1 MRHVGTS
8 MSADDIFLS
17 LLKDQIIS
25 IDTSAGRFKCQY
37 PKQSGSDSRRRLM
50 SCICDRAKLQIQEDA
65 MRRIIGVIV
74 LVIAGGIMFAQEPP
88 AYMLA
93 KLTITDQDTYGKYRA
108 GFGGIFQQY
117 GGEILAASGEPTVLE
132 GEWEA
137 TITVLIRFDSRNE
150 ALEWYNSDG
159 YQELVRIRQAAS
171 TGEFILMDGR

>member
-1 MRHVGTS
+1 
-8 MSADDIFLS
+8 
-17 LLKDQIIS
+17 
-25 IDTSAGRFKCQY
+25 
-37 PKQSGSDSRRRLM
+37 
-50 SCICDRAKLQIQEDA
+50 

-93 KLTITDQDTYGKYRA
+93 KLTITDQDTYGNYRA